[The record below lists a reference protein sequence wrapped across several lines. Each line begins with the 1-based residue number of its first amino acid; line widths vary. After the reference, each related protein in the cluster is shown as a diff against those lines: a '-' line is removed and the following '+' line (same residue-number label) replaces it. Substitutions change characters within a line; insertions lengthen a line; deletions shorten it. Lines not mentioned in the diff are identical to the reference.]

1 MVSGRC
7 TDVRSGGLGFHVA
20 CVHSGIGRRTRTSGR
35 GGLVTMHLGRLGE
48 LTQRT
53 LLRLL
58 PVRAVG
64 AGALTGTG
72 GGVGVRVCTGL
83 LLLSGGNL
91 QGQPRWGA
99 LLSVFRRL
107 FHLCM
112 LPRPPYPIAIPCSIR
127 YVLPP
132 HDFPLGMCCCAAPGA
147 EFDRHG
153 SQLVGNRR
161 GQ

>member
-83 LLLSGGNL
+83 LLICGGNL
-91 QGQPRWGA
+91 QGPT
-99 LLSVFRRL
+99 
-107 FHLCM
+107 
-112 LPRPPYPIAIPCSIR
+112 
-127 YVLPP
+127 
-132 HDFPLGMCCCAAPGA
+132 PLGCVAVCFLSSISRLHVASASVPYSDTLQHTIRAASARLPS
-147 EFDRHG
+147 RHV
-153 SQLVGNRR
+153 LLRR
-161 GQ
+161 AWRRV